1 MKSSYLVHA
10 WHATRENTHAWRA
23 GVVSLAKKRERSTPP
38 GASGPAQAMGGGKG
52 GACVMPARKAAGRT
66 TSVERAPVCASNA
79 VTAEG
84 TLQCAQQP
92 ATQQLA
98 PQLECEP

>member
-1 MKSSYLVHA
+1 
-10 WHATRENTHAWRA
+10 
-23 GVVSLAKKRERSTPP
+23 
-38 GASGPAQAMGGGKG
+38 
-52 GACVMPARKAAGRT
+52 MPARKAAEST

-92 ATQQLA
+92 ATQQLV
-98 PQLECEP
+98 PQGECEP